1 PRQAYRSTHS
11 STAQRSG
18 SDARSTASRKSDRA
32 SRGDPNN
39 PRERRLERS
48 VSTNRNHALTGL
60 ANSPPAGSC
69 CNLPRYR
76 AQSRRFDSRR
86 WQTRYPPRTFAL
98 HSGLKRKLS
107 GKASLSQEEAKTTLF
122 PGYPRRV
129 KIVTGSHAKD
139 PAFAHSTVRVYDYRN
154 EKAS

>member
-1 PRQAYRSTHS
+1 
-11 STAQRSG
+11 
-18 SDARSTASRKSDRA
+18 
-32 SRGDPNN
+32 
-39 PRERRLERS
+39 
-48 VSTNRNHALTGL
+48 
-60 ANSPPAGSC
+60 
-69 CNLPRYR
+69 CNLPRYK

-139 PAFAHSTVRVYDYRN
+139 PAFAHSTVPVYNYRN
-154 EKAS
+154 EKTSFHSCCPCAQFALPGGSRSGLRRSDTEMAERRRS